1 MSLINLSIL
10 RINDALYQTMG
21 ERWRFY
27 RLVILIVF
35 GVGIASLAFTLF
47 KYEVS
52 APEPDQRSG
61 AERIMGDDYYDAD
74 SASRPDF

>member
-61 AERIMGDDYYDAD
+61 AERIMGDYYYDAD
-74 SASRPDF
+74 S

>member
-35 GVGIASLAFTLF
+35 GVGFASLAFTLF

-61 AERIMGDDYYDAD
+61 AEWIMGDDYYDAD
-74 SASRPDF
+74 S